1 MKTSVGA
8 ATALLLGLGV
18 VSGAGVAVAQTP
30 VVAVTSIVDHPALNA
45 VHEGAKEALARAGFN
60 DGKEIKV
67 VFENAQGQPA
77 TAVQIARK
85 FVGEAPAVIIAI
97 STPSAQAAAASTK
110 TIPIVFSAVTDPV
123 GAQLVASAEKPGANV
138 TGVSDRSPIDDQV
151 ALIRELTPG
160 VKTIGVLFN
169 PGEPNSVTSVKE
181 LKQAAEKVGLAVV
194 EAPATKTAEVQG
206 AARALVGKAD
216 AAFVPTDN
224 TVVSA
229 LEAVAGALTAAK
241 IPLYAADTDSVA
253 RGALASVGFNYRQ
266 VGTQTGELAVRILK
280 GEKPAD
286 LPVVFAQGTDLFL
299 NKGVAEKIGVVL
311 PEAALKRAVTVV
323 D

>member
-1 MKTSVGA
+1 MIKTSLSA
-8 ATALLLGLGV
+8 AAALLF
-18 VSGAGVAVAQTP
+18 GAGVAMAQAP
-30 VVAVTSIVDHPALNA
+30 LVAVTSIVDHPALNA
-45 VHEGAKEALARAGFN
+45 VHEGARDALAKAGFN
-60 DGKEIKV
+60 DGKEIRIL
-67 VFENAQGQPA
+67 FENAQGQPA

-85 FVGEAPAVIIAI
+85 FAGESPAVIIAI
-97 STPSAQAAAASTK
+97 STPSAQAAAAATK
-110 TIPIVFSAVTDPV
+110 TIPVVFSAVTDPV
-123 GAQLVASAEKPGANV
+123 GAQLVASVEAPGGNV
-138 TGVSDRSPIDDQV
+138 TGVSDRTPVDDQV
-151 ALIRELTPG
+151 ALIRELTPD

-169 PGEPNSVTSVKE
+169 PGEPNSVTSVND
-181 LKQAAEKVGLAVV
+181 LRVAAGKVGLTVI

-229 LEAVAGALTAAK
+229 FEAVAGALTAAK

-266 VGTQTGELAVRILK
+266 IGERTGELAARILK
-280 GEKPAD
+280 GEKPAA
-286 LPVVFAQGTDLFL
+286 LPVQFGQGTDLFV
-299 NKGVAEKIGVVL
+299 NKGVAEKIGVPL
-311 PEAALKRAVTVV
+311 PEAVLQRAVTVI

>member
-1 MKTSVGA
+1 MKTYLGA
-8 ATALLLGLGV
+8 AAALLLGT
-18 VSGAGVAVAQTP
+18 GVAAAQTP

-45 VHEGAKEALARAGFN
+45 VHEGAKDALAKAGFS

-67 VFENAQGQPA
+67 IFENAQGQPA

-85 FVGEAPAVIIAI
+85 FVGEGPAVIIAI
-97 STPSAQAAAASTK
+97 STPSAQAAAAATK
-110 TIPIVFSAVTDPV
+110 TIPVVFSAVTDPV
-123 GAQLVASAEKPGANV
+123 GAQLVASAEKPGGNV

-151 ALIRELTPG
+151 ALIRELTPD
-160 VKTIGVLFN
+160 VKTVGVLFN
-169 PGEPNSVTSVKE
+169 PGEPNSVTSVAE
-181 LKQAAEKVGLAVV
+181 LKAAAEKVGLSVV

-229 LEAVAGALTAAK
+229 FEAVAGALSAAK

-266 VGTQTGELAVRILK
+266 VGEQTGELAARILK

-286 LPVVFAQGTDLFL
+286 LPVLFAQGTDLFI
-299 NKGVAEKIGVVL
+299 NKGVAEKIGLTVPDAVL
-311 PEAALKRAVTVV
+311 QRAVTVV

>member
-1 MKTSVGA
+1 MKTSLSAA
-8 ATALLLGLGV
+8 ATLLF
-18 VSGAGVAVAQTP
+18 GAGLAMAQAP
-30 VVAVTSIVDHPALNA
+30 VVAITSIVDHPALNA
-45 VHEGAKEALARAGFN
+45 VHEGAKDALGRAGFN
-60 DGKEIKV
+60 DGKEIRV
-67 VFENAQGQPA
+67 IFENAQGQPA

-85 FVGEAPAVIIAI
+85 FVGESPAVIIAI
-97 STPSAQAAAASTK
+97 STPSAQAAAAATK
-110 TIPIVFSAVTDPV
+110 AIPVVFSAVTDPV
-123 GAQLVASAEKPGANV
+123 GAQLVASTEKPGGNV
-138 TGVSDRSPIDDQV
+138 TGVSDRSPVDDQV
-151 ALIRELTPG
+151 ALIRELTPD
-160 VKTIGVLFN
+160 VKTVGVLFN
-169 PGEPNSVTSVKE
+169 PGEPNSVTSVRE
-181 LKQAAEKVGLAVV
+181 LKEAAGKIGLSVI

-229 LEAVAGALTAAK
+229 FEAVAGALAAAK

-266 VGTQTGELAVRILK
+266 VGEQTGELAARILK

-286 LPVVFAQGTDLFL
+286 LPVLFAQGTDLFI
-299 NKGVAEKIGVVL
+299 NKSVAEKIGVALPDEVL
-311 PEAALKRAVTVV
+311 QRAVTVI